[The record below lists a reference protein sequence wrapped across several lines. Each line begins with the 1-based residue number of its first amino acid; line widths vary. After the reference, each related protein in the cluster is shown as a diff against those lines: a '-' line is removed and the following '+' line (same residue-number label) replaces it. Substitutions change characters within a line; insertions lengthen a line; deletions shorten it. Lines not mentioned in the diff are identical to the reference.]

1 MKLDFDAMLRMAK
14 TDPDEFEI
22 LRRKIVYR
30 EIRKYCK
37 SATELWV
44 KRGWWTRVELE
55 MSKSNNAIGRMI
67 TASRKMNMKLIEL
80 NNQLRRFAE

>member
-1 MKLDFDAMLRMAK
+1 MNRTDSREFD
-14 TDPDEFEI
+14 I
-22 LRRKIVYR
+22 LRRKLIDR
-30 EIRKYCK
+30 QIRKYCK
-37 SATELWV
+37 SATELWI

-80 NNQLRRFAE
+80 NNQLRRFTE